1 VAEGSS
7 AALNAT
13 PNADGRGDADTF
25 CKVLR
30 GKYDTSVVPGRFF
43 EMPDRVRIGIGGE
56 TGDVEEGLKRVTQ
69 AVEDLRN

>member
-1 VAEGSS
+1 
-7 AALNAT
+7 
-13 PNADGRGDADTF
+13 
-25 CKVLR
+25 VLR